1 MANGRAPRGG
11 LASRL
16 PALLTGFVLVAL
28 AVAGTAQAQ
37 TLGSGAQ
44 APGGLTGVLGQVPS
58 PPSQVAQA
66 AQAAAAQAAAIQ
78 VQPVNIAITI
88 AINSPGSS
96 PVIVQSNGNSGSAG
110 AGNSNSSAQSS
121 GTPPGNSGA
130 GSAPT
135 NPQGGNSSGGG
146 GGPTHPAQQA
156 NQAAQAA
163 GAQGAAVQVQPAN
176 IAVPIAINSPGS
188 SPVIV
193 QTNGNSAAAMAANLN
208 SALQSFAPVPA
219 AAAAPASQPPAPPT
233 QNTPSSLTTI
243 AGVDLGALSNL
254 LGPVTGWNWNLAI
267 DIPGLQLP
275 VLSAW
280 PFSTFGWPFP
290 GGNDELV
297 GNDEPAGR
305 SGKSMDD
312 AAPAARPPDRPGDAG
327 GWGPSSGL
335 SSGADG
341 SGVSSSFVQ
350 SPANKA
356 ESSLFPEVPLPRP
369 TLPAPPAGGGLF
381 SPAGFILGAVAT
393 LALYL
398 ASLGLLLRRL
408 GLASVPWR
416 HQAYLTPLQRP
427 G

>member
-1 MANGRAPRGG
+1 MANGRALRGG

-28 AVAGTAQAQ
+28 AVAGRAEAQ

-66 AQAAAAQAAAIQ
+66 AQAAAAQAAAVQ

-96 PVIVQSNGNSGSAG
+96 PVIVQSNGNAGSAG
-110 AGNSNSSAQSS
+110 AGNSNSTAQSS
-121 GTPPGNSGA
+121 GKPHGGSGA
-130 GSAPT
+130 GSASK
-135 NPQGGNSSGGG
+135 NSQGGNGAGGG
-146 GGPTHPAQQA
+146 GGPSHPAQQSS
-156 NQAAQAA
+156 QAAQAA
-163 GAQGAAVQVQPAN
+163 GAQAAAVQVQPAN

-193 QTNGNSAAAMAANLN
+193 QANGNSAGATAANSN
-208 SALQSFAPVPA
+208 STSQSSAPLSA
-219 AAAAPASQPPAPPT
+219 AASAPASQPPAPPG
-233 QNTPSSLTTI
+233 QNAPSSSTTI
-243 AGVDLGALSNL
+243 AGVDLGALNKL
-254 LGPVTGWNWNLAI
+254 LGPVTGWNWSLAI
-267 DIPGLQLP
+267 DIPGLQSP
-275 VLSAW
+275 VLLDW
-280 PFSTFGWPFP
+280 TFPTSVWPFP
-290 GGNDELV
+290 S

-305 SGKSMDD
+305 GGKSKHD
-312 AAPAARPPDRPGDAG
+312 ATPAVRSPDRPGEVG
-327 GWGPSSGL
+327 GWDPASGL

-350 SPANKA
+350 TPANRP
-356 ESSLFPEVPLPRP
+356 ESRLVPVVPLPRP
-369 TLPAPPAGGGLF
+369 ALPAPPAGGGLF
-381 SPAGFILGAVAT
+381 SPAGFILGAIAT

-408 GLASVPWR
+408 GLASVLWR